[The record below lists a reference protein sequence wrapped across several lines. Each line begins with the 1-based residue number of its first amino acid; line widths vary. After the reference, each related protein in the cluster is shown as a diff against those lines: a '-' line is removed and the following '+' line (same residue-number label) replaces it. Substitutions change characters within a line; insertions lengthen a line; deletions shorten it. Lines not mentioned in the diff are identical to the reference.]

1 MSNGTTGAACERQT
15 KLLSKKCSPP
25 GSDLPEKQTLHTR
38 TDPAAQIVSPSLP
51 TTTACFPKE
60 HKLTLS
66 ENVLRLSC
74 SSGTELPLLPFLLC
88 CLENCCSETDRW
100 CLCHSRRSLRYLCQL
115 IFPPCLAVACETGPH
130 RSNLINGV
138 PSLRLVLAPPSSSK
152 RKKMK
157 THSWIFSSFLLLF
170 FFF

>member
-1 MSNGTTGAACERQT
+1 MVFFDSRNVDG
-15 KLLSKKCSPP
+15 KLRIFVQLSVLWEP
-25 GSDLPEKQTLHTR
+25 GSSQPVT
-38 TDPAAQIVSPSLP
+38 
-51 TTTACFPKE
+51 CF
-60 HKLTLS
+60 LRLDFLS

-100 CLCHSRRSLRYLCQL
+100 CLCHSRHSLRYLCQL

-170 FFF
+170 FFFK